1 MSNTLKLSVI
11 TSFAGLWLTS
21 YLSNKYQIILGFFL
35 ILSFGVLHGANDLVL
50 IDQLKSNKKLDFI
63 KIIGIYVSIVGISVL
78 LFTNIPIVALLLF
91 ILVSSYHFGEQ
102 HWNEIIKTNKSFITP
117 MFQFNYGLLILVI
130 LFYFNSN
137 EVIEIIFEITKY
149 TLSTEFIETA
159 LLITLSLFV
168 VLSIRLYQIS
178 TEFKNNLIEQLFYLV
193 VLAIVFKA
201 SSLIWGFTIYFIFWH
216 SIPSLN
222 DQLIFLYGSS
232 TWADFKKYFKTAF
245 IYWFIS
251 LVGVFG
257 LYYIAKDMVVFDAL
271 FFAFLASITFPH
283 FIVILNM
290 YQKKINSN

>member
-21 YLSNKYQIILGFFL
+21 YLSNKYQTILGFFL

-50 IDQLKSNKKLDFI
+50 IDHLKSNKKLDFV

-91 ILVSSYHFGEQ
+91 IIVSSYHFGEQ
-102 HWNEIIKTNKSFITP
+102 HWNEIIKTNKSLVTSL
-117 MFQFNYGLLILVI
+117 FQFNYGLLILVI
-130 LFYFNSN
+130 LFYFNTK
-137 EVIEIIFEITKY
+137 EVIEIIYEITKY
-149 TLSTEFIETA
+149 TISAEHIEGAVLIALSA
-159 LLITLSLFV
+159 FV
-168 VLSIRLYQIS
+168 ILSIRLYLIS

-193 VLAIVFKA
+193 VLAVVFKA

-251 LVGVFG
+251 LIGVFG

-290 YQKKINSN
+290 YQKK

>member
-21 YLSNKYQIILGFFL
+21 YLSNKYQTILGFFL

-50 IDQLKSNKKLDFI
+50 IDQLKSNKKLDFV

-91 ILVSSYHFGEQ
+91 IIVSSYHFGEQ
-102 HWNEIIKTNKSFITP
+102 HWNEIIKTNKSLVRSL
-117 MFQFNYGLLILVI
+117 FQFNYGLLILVI
-130 LFYFNSN
+130 LFYFNTK
-137 EVIEIIFEITKY
+137 EVIEIIYEITKY
-149 TLSTEFIETA
+149 TISAEHIEGAVLIALSA
-159 LLITLSLFV
+159 FV
-168 VLSIRLYQIS
+168 ILSIRLYLIS

-193 VLAIVFKA
+193 VLAVVFKA

-251 LVGVFG
+251 LIGVFG

-290 YQKKINSN
+290 YQKK

>member
-102 HWNEIIKTNKSFITP
+102 HWNEIIKSNKSFITP

-130 LFYFNSN
+130 LFYFNSK

-251 LVGVFG
+251 LIGVFG

-290 YQKKINSN
+290 YQKK

>member
-50 IDQLKSNKKLDFI
+50 IDQLKSNKKLDFV

-117 MFQFNYGLLILVI
+117 IFQFNYGLLILVI
-130 LFYFNSN
+130 LFYFNSK

-251 LVGVFG
+251 LIGVFG

-290 YQKKINSN
+290 YQKK

>member
-21 YLSNKYQIILGFFL
+21 YLSNKYQTILGFFL

-50 IDQLKSNKKLDFI
+50 IDQLKSNKKLDFV

-91 ILVSSYHFGEQ
+91 IIVSSYHFGEQ
-102 HWNEIIKTNKSFITP
+102 HWNEIIKTNKSIVTSL
-117 MFQFNYGLLILVI
+117 FQFNYGLLILVI
-130 LFYFNSN
+130 LFYFNTK
-137 EVIEIIFEITKY
+137 EVIEIIYEITKY
-149 TLSTEFIETA
+149 TISAEHIEGAVLIALSA
-159 LLITLSLFV
+159 FV
-168 VLSIRLYQIS
+168 ILSIRLYLIS

-193 VLAIVFKA
+193 VLAVVFKA

-290 YQKKINSN
+290 YQKK

>member
-21 YLSNKYQIILGFFL
+21 YLSNKYQTILGFFL

-50 IDQLKSNKKLDFI
+50 IDQLKSNKKLDFV

-91 ILVSSYHFGEQ
+91 IIVSSYHFGEQ
-102 HWNEIIKTNKSFITP
+102 HWNEIIKTNKSLVTSI
-117 MFQFNYGLLILVI
+117 FQFNYGLLILVI
-130 LFYFNSN
+130 LFYFNTK
-137 EVIEIIFEITKY
+137 EVIEIIYEITKY
-149 TLSTEFIETA
+149 TISAEHIEGAVLIALSV
-159 LLITLSLFV
+159 FV
-168 VLSIRLYQIS
+168 ILSIRLYLIS

-193 VLAIVFKA
+193 VLAVVFKA

-222 DQLIFLYGSS
+222 DQLVFLYGSS

-251 LVGVFG
+251 LIGVFG

-290 YQKKINSN
+290 YQKK

>member
-50 IDQLKSNKKLDFI
+50 IDQLKSNKKLDFV

-130 LFYFNSN
+130 LFYFNSK

-168 VLSIRLYQIS
+168 FLSIRLYLIS

-290 YQKKINSN
+290 YQKK

>member
-50 IDQLKSNKKLDFI
+50 IDQLKSNKKLDFV

-91 ILVSSYHFGEQ
+91 IIVSSYHFGEQ
-102 HWNEIIKTNKSFITP
+102 HWNEIIKTNKSLVTSL
-117 MFQFNYGLLILVI
+117 FQFNYGLLILVI
-130 LFYFNSN
+130 LFYFNTK
-137 EVIEIIFEITKY
+137 EVIEIIYEITKY
-149 TLSTEFIETA
+149 TISAEHIEGAVLIALSA
-159 LLITLSLFV
+159 FV
-168 VLSIRLYQIS
+168 ILSIRLYLIS

-193 VLAIVFKA
+193 VLAVVFKA

-251 LVGVFG
+251 LIGVFG

-290 YQKKINSN
+290 YQKK

>member
-1 MSNTLKLSVI
+1 MSKTLKLSVI

-21 YLSNKYQIILGFFL
+21 YLSNKYQTILGFFL

-50 IDQLKSNKKLDFI
+50 IDQLKSNKKLDFV

-78 LFTNIPIVALLLF
+78 LFTNIPVIALTFF

-102 HWNEIIKTNKSFITP
+102 HWNEIMNTNKSLVTFF
-117 MFQFNYGLLILVI
+117 FQFNYGLLVLVI
-130 LFYFNSN
+130 LFYFNTK
-137 EVIEIIFEITKY
+137 EVIEIIYEITNY
-149 TLSTEFIETA
+149 TISGTYIEG
-159 LLITLSLFV
+159 LVLITLSLFV
-168 VLSIRLYQIS
+168 ILSVRLYLIS
-178 TEFKNNLIEQLFYLV
+178 NDFKKNLVEQLFYLL

-222 DQLIFLYGSS
+222 DQLTFLYGSS
-232 TWADFKKYFKTAF
+232 TWTDFKNYFKTAF

-290 YQKKINSN
+290 YKNK

>member
-11 TSFAGLWLTS
+11 TRFAGLWLTS

-102 HWNEIIKTNKSFITP
+102 HWNEIIKSNKSFITP

-130 LFYFNSN
+130 LFYFNSK

-178 TEFKNNLIEQLFYLV
+178 NEFKNNLIEQLFYLV

-290 YQKKINSN
+290 YQKK

>member
-130 LFYFNSN
+130 LFYFNSK

-251 LVGVFG
+251 LIGVFG

-290 YQKKINSN
+290 YQKK

>member
-21 YLSNKYQIILGFFL
+21 YLSNKYQTILGFFL

-50 IDQLKSNKKLDFI
+50 IDQLKSNKKLDFV

-91 ILVSSYHFGEQ
+91 IIVSSYHFGEQ
-102 HWNEIIKTNKSFITP
+102 HWNEIIKTNKSLVTSL
-117 MFQFNYGLLILVI
+117 FQFNYGLLILVI
-130 LFYFNSN
+130 LFYFNTK
-137 EVIEIIFEITKY
+137 EVIEIIYEITKY
-149 TLSTEFIETA
+149 TISAEHIEGAVLIALSV
-159 LLITLSLFV
+159 FV
-168 VLSIRLYQIS
+168 ILSIRLYLIS

-193 VLAIVFKA
+193 VLAVVFKA

-251 LVGVFG
+251 LIGVFG

-290 YQKKINSN
+290 YQKK

>member
-102 HWNEIIKTNKSFITP
+102 HWNEIIKSNKSFITP
-117 MFQFNYGLLILVI
+117 MFQFNYGFLILVI
-130 LFYFNSN
+130 LFYFNSK

-251 LVGVFG
+251 LIGVFG

-290 YQKKINSN
+290 YQKK

>member
-21 YLSNKYQIILGFFL
+21 YLSNKYQMILGFFL

-50 IDQLKSNKKLDFI
+50 IDQLKSNKKLDFV

-117 MFQFNYGLLILVI
+117 IFQFNYGLLILVI
-130 LFYFNSN
+130 LFYFNSK

-168 VLSIRLYQIS
+168 FLSIRLYQIS

-251 LVGVFG
+251 LIGVFG

-290 YQKKINSN
+290 YQKK

>member
-78 LFTNIPIVALLLF
+78 LFTKIPIVALLLF

-130 LFYFNSN
+130 LFFFNSK

-178 TEFKNNLIEQLFYLV
+178 TEFKNKLIEQLFYLV

-290 YQKKINSN
+290 YQKK

>member
-21 YLSNKYQIILGFFL
+21 YLSNKYQTILGFFL

-50 IDQLKSNKKLDFI
+50 IDQLKSNKKLDFV

-78 LFTNIPIVALLLF
+78 LFTNIPIVALLFF
-91 ILVSSYHFGEQ
+91 IIVSSYHFGEQ
-102 HWNEIIKTNKSFITP
+102 HWNEIIKTNKSLVTSL
-117 MFQFNYGLLILVI
+117 FQFNYGLLILVI
-130 LFYFNSN
+130 LFYFNTK
-137 EVIEIIFEITKY
+137 EVIEIIYEITKY
-149 TLSTEFIETA
+149 TISAEHIEGAVLIALSV
-159 LLITLSLFV
+159 FV
-168 VLSIRLYQIS
+168 ILSIRLYLIS

-193 VLAIVFKA
+193 VLAVVFKA

-251 LVGVFG
+251 LIGVFG

-290 YQKKINSN
+290 YQKK

>member
-102 HWNEIIKTNKSFITP
+102 HWNEIIKSNKSFITP

-130 LFYFNSN
+130 LFYFNSK
-137 EVIEIIFEITKY
+137 EVIEIIFEITNY
-149 TLSTEFIETA
+149 NLSTEFIETA

-232 TWADFKKYFKTAF
+232 SWADFKKYFKTAF

-251 LVGVFG
+251 LIGVFG

-290 YQKKINSN
+290 YQKK

>member
-21 YLSNKYQIILGFFL
+21 YLSNKYQIILGFFFFF
-35 ILSFGVLHGANDLVL
+35 SFGVLHGANDLVL

-117 MFQFNYGLLILVI
+117 IFQFNYGLLILVI
-130 LFYFNSN
+130 LFYFNSK

-251 LVGVFG
+251 LIGVFG

-290 YQKKINSN
+290 YQKK

>member
-21 YLSNKYQIILGFFL
+21 YLSNKYQTILGFFL

-50 IDQLKSNKKLDFI
+50 IDQLKSNKKLDFV
-63 KIIGIYVSIVGISVL
+63 KIIGIYVLIIGISVL
-78 LFTNIPIVALLLF
+78 LFTNIPILALLLF
-91 ILVSSYHFGEQ
+91 IIVSSYHFGEQ
-102 HWNEIIKTNKSFITP
+102 HWNEIIKTNKSILKSL
-117 MFQFNYGLLILVI
+117 FQFNYGLLILLI
-130 LFYFNSN
+130 LFYFNSL
-137 EVIEIIFEITKY
+137 EVIEIISEITKY
-149 TLSTEFIETA
+149 SMSPKQIEGA

-168 VLSIRLYQIS
+168 ILSILLYQFSI
-178 TEFKNNLIEQLFYLV
+178 EFKNNLIEQLFYLV
-193 VLAIVFKA
+193 VLVIVFKA

-222 DQLIFLYGSS
+222 DQLTFIYGSS
-232 TWADFKKYFKTAF
+232 NWTSFKKYFKSAF

-251 LVGVFG
+251 LIGVFG
-257 LYYIAKDMVVFDAL
+257 LYYVAKDMVVFDAL

-290 YQKKINSN
+290 YKKI

>member
-21 YLSNKYQIILGFFL
+21 YLSNKYQTILGFFL

-50 IDQLKSNKKLDFI
+50 IDQLKSNKKLDFV

-102 HWNEIIKTNKSFITP
+102 HWNEIIKTNKSLVTSL
-117 MFQFNYGLLILVI
+117 FQFNYGLLILVI
-130 LFYFNSN
+130 LFYFNTK
-137 EVIEIIFEITKY
+137 EVIEIIYEITKY
-149 TLSTEFIETA
+149 TISAEHIEGAVLIALSA
-159 LLITLSLFV
+159 FV
-168 VLSIRLYQIS
+168 ILSIRLYLIS

-193 VLAIVFKA
+193 VLAVVFKA

-251 LVGVFG
+251 LIGVFG

-290 YQKKINSN
+290 YQKK

>member
-130 LFYFNSN
+130 LFYFNSK

-168 VLSIRLYQIS
+168 FLSIRLYLIS

-290 YQKKINSN
+290 YQKK

>member
-21 YLSNKYQIILGFFL
+21 YLSNKYQTILGFFL

-50 IDQLKSNKKLDFI
+50 IDQLKSNKKLDFV

-91 ILVSSYHFGEQ
+91 IIVSSYHFGEQ
-102 HWNEIIKTNKSFITP
+102 HWNEIIKTNKSLVTSL
-117 MFQFNYGLLILVI
+117 FQFNYGLLILVI
-130 LFYFNSN
+130 LFYFNTK
-137 EVIEIIFEITKY
+137 EVIEIIYEITKY
-149 TLSTEFIETA
+149 TISAEHIEGAVLIALSA
-159 LLITLSLFV
+159 FV
-168 VLSIRLYQIS
+168 ILSIRLYLIS

-193 VLAIVFKA
+193 VLAVVFKA

-222 DQLIFLYGSS
+222 DQLVFLYGSS

-251 LVGVFG
+251 LIGVFG

-290 YQKKINSN
+290 YQKK

>member
-21 YLSNKYQIILGFFL
+21 YLSNKYQTILGFFL

-50 IDQLKSNKKLDFI
+50 IDQLKSNKKLDFV

-91 ILVSSYHFGEQ
+91 IIVSSYHFGEQ
-102 HWNEIIKTNKSFITP
+102 HWNEIIKTNKSLVRSL
-117 MFQFNYGLLILVI
+117 FQFNYGLLILVI
-130 LFYFNSN
+130 LFYFNTK
-137 EVIEIIFEITKY
+137 EVIEIIYEITKY
-149 TLSTEFIETA
+149 TISAEHIEGAVLIALSV
-159 LLITLSLFV
+159 FV
-168 VLSIRLYQIS
+168 ILSIWLYLIS

-193 VLAIVFKA
+193 VLAVVFKA

-251 LVGVFG
+251 LIGVFG

-290 YQKKINSN
+290 YQKK

>member
-21 YLSNKYQIILGFFL
+21 YLSNKYQTILGFFL

-50 IDQLKSNKKLDFI
+50 IDQLKSNKKLDFV

-91 ILVSSYHFGEQ
+91 IIASSYHFGEQ
-102 HWNEIIKTNKSFITP
+102 HWNEIIKTNKSLVRSL
-117 MFQFNYGLLILVI
+117 FQFNYGLLILVI
-130 LFYFNSN
+130 LFYFNTK
-137 EVIEIIFEITKY
+137 EVIEIIYEITKY
-149 TLSTEFIETA
+149 TISAEHIEGAVLIALSA
-159 LLITLSLFV
+159 FV
-168 VLSIRLYQIS
+168 ILSIRLYLIS
-178 TEFKNNLIEQLFYLV
+178 TEFKNNLIEQLFYLI
-193 VLAIVFKA
+193 VLAVVFKA

-251 LVGVFG
+251 LIGVFG

-290 YQKKINSN
+290 YQKK